1 MHRVLKI
8 SCEKV
13 KGKLSIRLL
22 RKTSKVSQGQKRT
35 TQDDL
40 AQAVLDGDIHSVE
53 QILDSFVALLGKR

>member
-1 MHRVLKI
+1 M
-8 SCEKV
+8 
-13 KGKLSIRLL
+13 L

-40 AQAVLDGDIHSVE
+40 AQAVLDGDIYSVE